1 MPPHFR
7 RNLIVAISFGAI
19 WASIQYTQGRITDLG
34 KLAVFV
40 AVFVV
45 VGVLLIWGVQTLV
58 DWYKKR
64 Q

>member
-1 MPPHFR
+1 MSPRFR
-7 RNLIVAISFGAI
+7 RNLIVAVSFGAI
-19 WASIQYTQGRITDLG
+19 WASIQYTQGRITDVS

-45 VGVLLIWGVQTLV
+45 MGALLIWGVQTLV

>member
-1 MPPHFR
+1 MLPRFR
-7 RNLIVAISFGAI
+7 RNFIVALSFGAI
-19 WASIQYTQGRITDLG
+19 WASIQYTQGRITDLHV
-34 KLAVFV
+34 LAVRV

-45 VGVLLIWGVQTLV
+45 MGVLLISGVQALV

>member
-1 MPPHFR
+1 MPPRFR

-19 WASIQYTQGRITDLG
+19 WASIQYTQGRITDVG

-40 AVFVV
+40 VVFVV

>member
-1 MPPHFR
+1 MSPRFR

-19 WASIQYTQGRITDLG
+19 WASIQYTQGRITDLRV
-34 KLAVFV
+34 LAINVM
-40 AVFVV
+40 VFVV
-45 VGVLLIWGVQTLV
+45 VGVLLISAVQALV